1 MEKILLSSLNWC
13 SIEVAVN
20 PRPKLNNREEGK
32 EVVARSPEK
41 YRVKQCESQG
51 DPTQE
56 KSPQRRDQGQT
67 LP

>member
-1 MEKILLSSLNWC
+1 MVGVS
-13 SIEVAVN
+13 SIELAVN
-20 PRPKLNNREEGK
+20 QRPKLNNREEGK

-51 DPTQE
+51 DSTQ
-56 KSPQRRDQGQT
+56 KSPQRREQGQT